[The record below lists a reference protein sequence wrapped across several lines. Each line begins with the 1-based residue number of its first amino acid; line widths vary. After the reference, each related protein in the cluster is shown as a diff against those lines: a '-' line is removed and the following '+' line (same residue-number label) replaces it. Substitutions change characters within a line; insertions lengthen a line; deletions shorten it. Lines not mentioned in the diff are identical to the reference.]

1 MHPSPS
7 ILHSFFALLAQAG
20 THIDIA
26 EGADQGGGWQ
36 SGLAIVFGAIIAVGI
51 IAGIFFAV
59 RSLREKLAS
68 NTPRSTP
75 DSVGKET
82 RRRVKKALSRGD
94 YEGAG
99 DLLVRAG
106 EYEDASEIYLQ
117 GKSFLKAARAFRETG
132 NLAQAIH
139 YFKKAGEYEQAAL
152 LYAKDGQHRAAAA
165 EFHAAQDFEKSAEH
179 YEAAGDHRRAAENYE
194 RVDRFLDAARNYE
207 QSESFRKAAQNY
219 KQHFEQR
226 LEEVDGELD
235 ELGEE
240 REYARKAGEMFRDA
254 GDQGRA
260 SEVFHKAGFLAEAAD
275 CLRTSGDFTRAAD
288 LLMQAKQPLRAA
300 QVLEEGGQKQKAARM
315 RAEAAL
321 IEGDRIEAA
330 ELFQIAGDYDR
341 AAELFEDVG
350 RTEQAAILYED
361 LEEFSKA
368 AELFEEAEK
377 FGMAARCAEAAEKLS
392 KAAELYGEAGDID
405 SQIRILRDQGDYF
418 RAGRLLFEHRR
429 FDEGLAVLESID
441 SSDPIY
447 LRSLE
452 LQGDIY
458 RAQGR
463 YEKAYSRYRS
473 ALGNREVD
481 KSTLPLFYKMAR
493 SLEEEQDLTGA
504 LDHYNAIV
512 DVDSHFE
519 DAKLRLEG
527 IQKRLRRGSMP
538 GTSNSGIFQAQD
550 GGEDGLQRRYDIIDE
565 VARGGMGI
573 VYRARDTVL
582 GRVVAFKILG
592 ENLRDNET
600 AVKYFLREA
609 RAAAALSHPN
619 IVTIYD
625 AGEQDGEYYMAMEF
639 VEGTTLKQ
647 LIKRTGALSEDK
659 VRYIL
664 INCCRA
670 LHYAHSKGVI
680 HRDIKSGNVMLTRD
694 KSLKIMDFGLAKFL
708 KEYQNNHTQQVGTP
722 FYMSPEQIIGKDID
736 FRSDLYSLGC
746 TVYECATG
754 TVPFFKGD
762 LSYHHV
768 HTKPPGPRSIN
779 PALSKDFER
788 VILKLL
794 AKDPDERFQ
803 SAKSVIE
810 LFAKEV

>member
-1 MHPSPS
+1 MHASPA
-7 ILHSFFALLAQAG
+7 ILHTAYALLAQAG

-36 SGLAIVFGAIIAVGI
+36 SGLAIFFGAIAV
-51 IAGIFFAV
+51 AGVLVGVFFAV
-59 RSLREKLAS
+59 RYLREKLAS
-68 NTPRSTP
+68 STPRTAP
-75 DSVGKET
+75 DTVGKDT
-82 RRRVKKALSRGD
+82 RKRVKKAVSRGD
-94 YEGAG
+94 FEGAG

-106 EYEDASEIYLQ
+106 EYEDASEVYVR
-117 GKSFLKAARAFRETG
+117 GRSFLKAARAFRETG
-132 NLAQAIH
+132 NMAQAIH
-139 YFKKAGEYEQAAL
+139 YFKKAGEYEQAAQ

-165 EFHAAQDFEKSAEH
+165 EFLAAEDFGKSARH
-179 YEAAGDHRRAAENYE
+179 YEEAGDYRRAAENYE
-194 RVDRFLDAARNYE
+194 RVDEFLDAARNYE
-207 QSESFRKAAQNY
+207 RSENPEKAAQNY
-219 KQHFEQR
+219 QLYFDAR
-226 LEEVDGELD
+226 FAEVDGDLD
-235 ELGEE
+235 QLEDE
-240 REYARKAGEMFRDA
+240 REYAKKAGEMFRDA
-254 GDQGRA
+254 GDQDSA
-260 SEVFHKAGFLAEAAD
+260 SKIFHKGGFLAEAAD

-321 IEGDRIEAA
+321 LEGDKIEAA
-330 ELFQIAGDYDR
+330 ELFQSAGDAEK
-341 AAELFEDVG
+341 AAELFEETG
-350 RTEQAAILYED
+350 RAEQAAILYED
-361 LEEFSKA
+361 LEQFEKA
-368 AELFEEAEK
+368 ARLFEEAEK
-377 FGMAARCAEAAEKLS
+377 YGMAARCAEAADKLS

-405 SQIRILRDQGDYF
+405 SQIRILKDQGDYF

-429 FDEGLAVLESID
+429 FDEGLSVLDAID

-458 RAQGR
+458 RGQGR
-463 YEKAYSRYRS
+463 YEKAYSRYRA
-473 ALGNREVD
+473 ALGSREVD

-493 SLEEEQDLTGA
+493 ALEEEQDLTGA

-512 DVDSHFE
+512 DVDKHFE

-527 IQKRLRRGSMP
+527 TQKRLRRGSVT
-538 GTSNSGIFQAQD
+538 GTTNSGIFTTNE
-550 GGEDGLQRRYDIIDE
+550 GGEEGLQRRYDIIE
-565 VARGGMGI
+565 EIARGGMGI
-573 VYRARDTVL
+573 VYKARDTVL

-762 LSYHHV
+762 LTYHHV

-779 PALSKDFER
+779 PALSKDFEK
-788 VILKLL
+788 VILRLL

-803 SAKSVIE
+803 SAKGVIE